1 MRKIAIIILS
11 CSLLIGLNSCTKI
24 VPYYKPDIQQGN
36 IITQTEVNKLKKG
49 MTQNEVIAIL
59 GTPIVE
65 NSFYTNQLIYVNT
78 NLPNRGK
85 YTEKRL
91 RLEFKH
97 GKLISGQGDFKL
109 PF

>member
-1 MRKIAIIILS
+1 MRKIAIIIFS
-11 CSLLIGLNSCTKI
+11 CSLLLELNSCTKI

-36 IITQTEVNKLKKG
+36 IITQAEVNKLKKG
-49 MTQNEVIAIL
+49 MTKNEVINTL
-59 GTPIVE
+59 GTPIVK
-65 NSFYTNQLIYVNT
+65 NAFYTNQLIYVNT
-78 NLPNRGK
+78 NLPNRGQ

-97 GKLISGQGDFKL
+97 GRLISGEGDFKL